1 MHFIPYNSRKKY
13 HLSPGAAVRSGEDMI
28 FRIVLPRSEQCSAV
42 RLILE
47 TDGGGREDFSFSW
60 ERMQGENEEWWRLE
74 TAAPEN
80 AGIVW
85 YFFEYDTP
93 WGTKKISLESNGN
106 AVIGEGSRWRLTV
119 CCENC
124 DTPLWLRGGTM
135 YQIFPDRFCRSGKT
149 PLPENKPAAEY
160 HSRWGE
166 EPDWEPDSDGKIEKY
181 DFFGGDLKGIEEK
194 LGYLES
200 LGVTCIYLNP
210 IFSARS
216 NHRYDTGDYM
226 KIDPMLGT
234 EEDFKSLC
242 KSAEEHGIK
251 ILLDGVFSHTGAD
264 SRYFDKFSS
273 YGGKGAYCDKNSPYR
288 SWYNFRCWPD
298 DYACWWGVDILPEL
312 NETDPGVLAFL
323 TGENGVARHWLRL
336 GASGWRLD
344 VADELPDEFLDRF
357 HEAVRK
363 EKKDAFIYGEV
374 WEDATDKISYGH
386 RRRYLEG
393 GELDSVMNY
402 PFANAVIDFAR
413 TANAEELRECVENI
427 VEHYPRA
434 SLDTLMNHIGT
445 HDTVRAITR
454 LGRGDIERP
463 ENGRD
468 RGILTEEQYQKG
480 VCLLKLASVLQFT
493 LPGVPCVYY
502 GDEAGL
508 TGGEDPFNRA
518 CFPWGNENAELLDH
532 YRTLGR
538 IRKLCPAFI
547 DGEFNC
553 ISSAL
558 GCIAYERNSESGSAL
573 IIANANCHGIEYT
586 VPERW
591 RGASALFGSA
601 ADERSVPLGAYSAAI
616 LYK

>member
-47 TDGGGREDFSFSW
+47 TDGGEREDFSFSW

-93 WGTKKISLESNGN
+93 WGTKKISLESKGS

-119 CCENC
+119 CLENC

-251 ILLDGVFSHTGAD
+251 ILLDGVNSHTVAD
-264 SRYFDKFSS
+264 SR
-273 YGGKGAYCDKNSPYR
+273 
-288 SWYNFRCWPD
+288 
-298 DYACWWGVDILPEL
+298 
-312 NETDPGVLAFL
+312 
-323 TGENGVARHWLRL
+323 
-336 GASGWRLD
+336 
-344 VADELPDEFLDRF
+344 
-357 HEAVRK
+357 
-363 EKKDAFIYGEV
+363 
-374 WEDATDKISYGH
+374 
-386 RRRYLEG
+386 
-393 GELDSVMNY
+393 
-402 PFANAVIDFAR
+402 
-413 TANAEELRECVENI
+413 
-427 VEHYPRA
+427 
-434 SLDTLMNHIGT
+434 
-445 HDTVRAITR
+445 
-454 LGRGDIERP
+454 
-463 ENGRD
+463 
-468 RGILTEEQYQKG
+468 
-480 VCLLKLASVLQFT
+480 
-493 LPGVPCVYY
+493 
-502 GDEAGL
+502 
-508 TGGEDPFNRA
+508 
-518 CFPWGNENAELLDH
+518 
-532 YRTLGR
+532 
-538 IRKLCPAFI
+538 
-547 DGEFNC
+547 
-553 ISSAL
+553 
-558 GCIAYERNSESGSAL
+558 
-573 IIANANCHGIEYT
+573 
-586 VPERW
+586 
-591 RGASALFGSA
+591 
-601 ADERSVPLGAYSAAI
+601 
-616 LYK
+616 